1 MKGLHILGMVG
12 DQQAALL
19 GQGCTMKGE
28 VKLLAIPFF
37 ETLENLFFN
46 FSKINIC
53 NLYIYIKYTIKIL
66 KLFGQEEN

>member
-46 FSKINIC
+46 LCSQHLCPEINDSV
-53 NLYIYIKYTIKIL
+53 
-66 KLFGQEEN
+66 